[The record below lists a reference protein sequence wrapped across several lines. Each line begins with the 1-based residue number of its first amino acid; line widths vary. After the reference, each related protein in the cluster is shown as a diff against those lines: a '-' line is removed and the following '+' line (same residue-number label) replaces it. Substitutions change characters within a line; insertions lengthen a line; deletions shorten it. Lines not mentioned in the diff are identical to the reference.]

1 MSRLQGPSSAPEE
14 AGFTLRT
21 SRLGPLPLIN
31 HFIERIGLH
40 ETLSRFVPSDR
51 RCAITHASALGV
63 LLRSI
68 IVEREPIYRQ
78 QETVHGFADGMFGLS
93 EQEMEHLSDD
103 RLGRALDRLFDADRA
118 ALLTDVV
125 LAVAQRFGL
134 RFDERSHSPSFLG
147 VARSLDH
154 SASPSLIIAS
164 RRLRRGE
171 GSRIRRDG

>member
-21 SRLGPLPLIN
+21 ARLGPLPLIN

-51 RCAITHASALGV
+51 RCAVTHASALGV

-78 QETVHGFADGMFGLS
+78 QETVHGFADGMFGIG
-93 EQEMEHLSDD
+93 EREMALLGDD
-103 RLGRALDRLFDADRA
+103 RLGRALDRLFDADRT
-118 ALLTDVV
+118 ALLTELV
-125 LAVAQRFGL
+125 LA
-134 RFDERSHSPSFLG
+134 
-147 VARSLDH
+147 
-154 SASPSLIIAS
+154 
-164 RRLRRGE
+164 
-171 GSRIRRDG
+171 